1 MKTGKLGSVLP
12 TQSLVLCLLC
22 AAGILV
28 FLFFIILP
36 AQRLSAE
43 LDQDIVG
50 LKSRIDEQKVLYP
63 VFKNL
68 FEKSK
73 QPSAKGMP
81 VPPRTKVSRADIAGV
96 PKRLQDMAAAHRLT
110 VREVVPEVNSLM
122 DASNR
127 FLVRVAAAGQF
138 MDLRGFLNDLGALSF
153 FDGIEEIDIRA
164 VEGGGEEFGLKIWM
178 ARE

>member
-1 MKTGKLGSVLP
+1 MKIGKLGSPLP
-12 TQSLVLCLLC
+12 TQSLVLCALC
-22 AAGILV
+22 AAGVLV
-28 FLFFIILP
+28 FLLFIILP

-43 LDQDIVG
+43 LDQDIEG
-50 LKSRIDEQKVLYP
+50 LKSRIEEQKVLSP

-68 FEKSK
+68 FERSK
-73 QPSAKGMP
+73 LPAAKGMP
-81 VPPRTKVSRADIAGV
+81 IPPRTRVNRGEIAGV
-96 PKRLQDMAAAHRLT
+96 PKRLQDMAAAHRLN
-110 VREVVPEVNSLM
+110 VREIVPEVNTLM

-127 FLVRVAAAGQF
+127 FMVRLTAAGQF
-138 MDLRGFLNDLGALSF
+138 TDLRGFLIDLGSLSF